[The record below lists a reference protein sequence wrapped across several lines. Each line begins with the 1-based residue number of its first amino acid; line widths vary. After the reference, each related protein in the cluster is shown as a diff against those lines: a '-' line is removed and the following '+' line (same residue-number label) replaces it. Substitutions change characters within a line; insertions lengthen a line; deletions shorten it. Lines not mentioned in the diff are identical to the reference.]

1 MKKLILLC
9 IIAMIAFEPSLH
21 AQSHTRDFGK
31 TMVYTGGGIA
41 IVSAGV
47 FGIGMML
54 NTNRTT
60 DDATKGVNVI
70 PGFGLAGIAA
80 GGAIALLGTPFWIAG
95 ESYQNGF
102 CIQHEEGFELRMDL
116 SGSIAPP
123 VGADIVAGYNLNESW
138 FFGGGAGIRFA
149 NGTSIPIY
157 ADVRY
162 SFSESRISPY
172 IGMSIGGAYAPKNG
186 ELIPYYNLNL
196 GSRIR
201 HQSNDGGDWWIA
213 AMMEMTHLLP
223 YNFGIKVG
231 YSF

>member
-1 MKKLILLC
+1 MLHSAVIFNLQTMKKLILLC

-123 VGADIVAGYNLNESW
+123 VGADIVAGYNLN
-138 FFGGGAGIRFA
+138 
-149 NGTSIPIY
+149 
-157 ADVRY
+157 
-162 SFSESRISPY
+162 
-172 IGMSIGGAYAPKNG
+172 
-186 ELIPYYNLNL
+186 L
-196 GSRIR
+196 GSRIH

-213 AMMEMTHLLP
+213 AMIEMTHLLP